1 MRSSPSSTQL
11 RAAAMVLTGIAA
23 SAGVG
28 VGPAIVLGPRRVT
41 FVQRQVR
48 TSEHAGE
55 IARFR
60 QAVEDAKAELTR
72 LSRNAQ
78 SGVARAEVS
87 ILEAYMLML
96 GDELLAEAVER
107 NVRVERQCAEWAV
120 STAITD
126 FARTLA
132 LQEDAYLRE
141 RSHDFEFVGE
151 RLILALT
158 GATSA
163 RALPPLEEPSI
174 VIAHDLSSAD
184 LLSLDPKKILGI
196 ATEVGTKTSHTAI
209 VARALEL
216 PAVMGAGGLVANVIS
231 GDSVVVD
238 GLRGTVTL
246 RPSDD
251 IAKSGLVRGEKHLAL
266 ARHLLSDAARPAALA
281 SGEPIGIFANIEFA
295 TEARAALEHGADG
308 VGLYRTEFLYGGRPD
323 LPSEEEQLEQF
334 RRVLEVVGG
343 RPVTLRTF
351 DLGGDKPFGRL
362 APAPE
367 PNPALG
373 LRAVRLGL
381 KHPEALLAQLRA
393 MVRASAYG
401 DLRIMVPMIATMREW
416 IEVKR
421 LFSQAV
427 AEVDREGAPRAP
439 RIPFG
444 TMIEVPSAAVL
455 SDAFSRAADFL
466 SVGTNDLVQYT
477 LAVDRTS
484 PSLAS
489 LASHFDPAV
498 LRLLVGVASS
508 ASAASCPVSVCGA
521 MAADPLAALL
531 LVGVGYR
538 SLSMEPAAIP
548 EVKEALSRVTLAEV
562 REAAREAQLHAT
574 ADDVEHG
581 LAVSF
586 APRLF
591 DLLSG
596 DEDNAPSRP
605 RADRS

>member
-1 MRSSPSSTQL
+1 MPSSPSSTQL
-11 RAAAMVLTGIAA
+11 RAAAMVLTGIAG
-23 SAGVG
+23 SPGVG

-48 TSEHAGE
+48 TSEQEGE

-60 QAVEDAKAELTR
+60 QAVDDAKLELTR
-72 LSRNAQ
+72 LSRGAQ
-78 SGVARAEVS
+78 PGVARAEVS
-87 ILEAYMLML
+87 ILEAYTLML

-107 NVRVERQCAEWAV
+107 NVRLERQCAEWAV

-126 FARTLA
+126 FARALA
-132 LQEDAYLRE
+132 QQEDAYLRE

-158 GATSA
+158 GASSTRS
-163 RALPPLEEPSI
+163 LPPLDEPSI

-184 LLSLDPKKILGI
+184 LLALDPKKILGL

-216 PAVMGAGGLVANVIS
+216 PAVMGADGLVANVIS
-231 GDSVVVD
+231 GDVVVVD

-246 RPSDD
+246 RPSEDT
-251 IAKSGLVRGEKHLAL
+251 AKSGLVRGEKHLAL
-266 ARHLLSDAARPAALA
+266 ARQLLCDASRPATLA
-281 SGEPIGIFANIEFA
+281 SGERIDLLANIEFA

-308 VGLYRTEFLYGGRPD
+308 VGLYRTEFLYGGRAD
-323 LPSEEEQLEQF
+323 LPSEAEQLEQF
-334 RRVLEVVGG
+334 RRVLEVADG

-362 APAPE
+362 APE
-367 PNPALG
+367 PQANPALG
-373 LRAVRLGL
+373 LRALRLGL
-381 KHPEALLAQLRA
+381 KHPEVLTAQLRA
-393 MVRASAYG
+393 MVRASAFG
-401 DLRIMVPMIATMREW
+401 QVRVLVPMVATLREW
-416 IEVKR
+416 SDVKR
-421 LFSQAV
+421 LFAQAV
-427 AEVDREGAPRAP
+427 AEVDREGAPRAS

-444 TMIEVPSAAVL
+444 AMIEVPSAAVL
-455 SDAFSRAADFL
+455 ADAFARAADFV

-484 PSLAS
+484 PGLAA

-498 LRLLVGVASS
+498 LRLVSGVR
-508 ASAASCPVSVCGA
+508 SAASGAGCPASVCGA

-531 LVGVGYR
+531 LVGLGYA
-538 SLSMEPAAIP
+538 SLSMQPAAIP
-548 EVKEALSRVTLAEV
+548 EVKAALSRVTLDEV
-562 REAAREAQLHAT
+562 REAAREALSRTT

-596 DEDNAPSRP
+596 DEANAPA
-605 RADRS
+605 RARLGAP

>member
-1 MRSSPSSTQL
+1 
-11 RAAAMVLTGIAA
+11 MVLTGIAG

-48 TSEHAGE
+48 SAELDGE
-55 IARFR
+55 IARFK

-72 LSRNAQ
+72 LSRAAHT
-78 SGVARAEVS
+78 GVARAEVS
-87 ILEAYMLML
+87 ILEAYTLML

-158 GATSA
+158 GAHTA
-163 RALPPLEEPSI
+163 RELPPLVEPSV
-174 VIAHDLSSAD
+174 VIAHDLSPAD

-209 VARALEL
+209 VSRALEI
-216 PAVMGAGGLVANVIS
+216 PAVMGAVGLVANVIS
-231 GDSVVVD
+231 GDRVVVD

-246 RPSDD
+246 RPSED
-251 IAKSGLVRGEKHLAL
+251 IAQSGIVRGEKHLAL
-266 ARHLLSDAARPAALA
+266 TRHLLSDAARRCSLS
-281 SGEPIGIFANIEFA
+281 SGEPIGIYANIEFA
-295 TEARAALEHGADG
+295 TEARTALEHGADG
-308 VGLYRTEFLYGGRPD
+308 IGLYRTEFLYGGRAD

-334 RRVLEVVGG
+334 RRVLEVAGD

-351 DLGGDKPFGRL
+351 DIGGDKPLGQLVPER
-362 APAPE
+362 E

-381 KHPEALLAQLRA
+381 RHPEVLLAQLRA
-393 MVRASAYG
+393 MVRASAFG
-401 DLRIMVPMIATMREW
+401 NLRVMVPMIATMREW
-416 IEVKR
+416 VDVKR
-421 LFSQAV
+421 LFHRAI
-427 AEVDREGAPRAP
+427 AEIDAEGLPRAKQL
-439 RIPFG
+439 PFG

-455 SDAFSRAADFL
+455 SDVFAKEAEFL

-484 PSLAS
+484 PALAH

-498 LRLLVGVASS
+498 LRLLSLVVSS
-508 ASAASCPVSVCGA
+508 ANAASRPVSVCGA
-521 MAADPLAALL
+521 MAGDPLAALL
-531 LVGVGYR
+531 LVGLGYR
-538 SLSMEPAAIP
+538 SLSMEPSAIP
-548 EVKEALSRVTLAEV
+548 EVKEALSRVTLAELV
-562 REAAREAQLHAT
+562 ESARDAKLHTT

-596 DEDNAPSRP
+596 DEANAPPSL
-605 RADRS
+605 RADPP

>member
-1 MRSSPSSTQL
+1 
-11 RAAAMVLTGIAA
+11 MVLTGIAG
-23 SAGVG
+23 SPGVG
-28 VGPAIVLGPRRVT
+28 VGPAIVLGPRRLT

-48 TSEHAGE
+48 TAEHDGE
-55 IARFR
+55 VARFR
-60 QAVEDAKAELTR
+60 QAVVDAKLELMR
-72 LSRNAQ
+72 LSRGAQ
-78 SGVARAEVS
+78 PGGARAEVS
-87 ILEAYMLML
+87 ILEAYTLML

-126 FARTLA
+126 FARKLA

-158 GATSA
+158 GATST
-163 RALPPLEEPSI
+163 RALPPLEEPSV

-184 LLSLDPKKILGI
+184 LLSLDPKKILGV

-209 VARALEL
+209 VARALGL
-216 PAVMGAGGLVANVIS
+216 PAVMGACGLVDNVVS
-231 GDSVVVD
+231 GDAVVVD

-246 RPSDD
+246 RPSEDT
-251 IAKSGLVRGEKHLAL
+251 ARSGLARGERHLAL
-266 ARHLLSDAARPAALA
+266 TRHLRSDAARPGALA
-281 SGEPIGIFANIEFA
+281 SGERVGLFANIEFA
-295 TEARAALEHGADG
+295 KEAGGAIEHGADG
-308 VGLYRTEFLYGGRPD
+308 VGLYRTEFLYLGRTD

-334 RRVLEVVGG
+334 RRVLEVVDG

-362 APAPE
+362 APPPE

-381 KHPEALLAQLRA
+381 RHPDVLVAQLRA
-393 MVRASAYG
+393 MIRASAFG
-401 DLRIMVPMIATMREW
+401 DVRVMVPMIATLREW
-416 IEVKR
+416 VDVRR
-421 LFSQAV
+421 LFSQAL
-427 AEVDREGAPRAP
+427 ADVDREGSPRAT
-439 RIPFG
+439 RVPFG
-444 TMIEVPSAAVL
+444 SMIEVPSAAVL
-455 SDAFSRAADFL
+455 SDALAQAAEFV

-484 PSLAS
+484 PGLAS

-498 LRLLVGVASS
+498 LRLLSGVASS
-508 ASAASCPVSVCGA
+508 SSAAGCPASVCGA

-531 LVGVGYR
+531 LVGLGFR
-538 SLSMEPAAIP
+538 ALSMEPGAIP
-548 EVKEALSRVTLAEV
+548 EVKEALSRVTLSEV
-562 REAAREAQLHAT
+562 TEAATGALRLTSADEIEHA
-574 ADDVEHG
+574 

-596 DEDNAPSRP
+596 DEANAPG
-605 RADRS
+605 RAGRS